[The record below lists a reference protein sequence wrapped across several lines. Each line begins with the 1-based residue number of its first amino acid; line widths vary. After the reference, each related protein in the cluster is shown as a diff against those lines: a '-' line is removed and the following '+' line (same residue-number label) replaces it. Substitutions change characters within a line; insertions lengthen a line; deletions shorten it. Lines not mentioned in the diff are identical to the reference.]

1 MNKQRL
7 EIKRL
12 FDEQEKVIWNK
23 SRNRRRIYYEQLDR
37 FKYFYVAW
45 KHFTYYI
52 YLERCFN
59 VSRHHCTSLSFFK
72 HNNIDVNGIRYQ
84 L

>member
-1 MNKQRL
+1 MNNQRL

-12 FDEQEKVIWNK
+12 FNEQGKSVWNK
-23 SRNRRRIYYEQLDR
+23 SRNRRRIYYEQLSR

-45 KHFTYYI
+45 KRLTFYI
-52 YLERCFN
+52 YLERRFG
-59 VSRHHCTSLSFFK
+59 VPRHHCTSLSFFK
-72 HNNIDVNGIRYQ
+72 HTNHDINSIRYQ